1 MSDTLNLRLPPD
13 VRAMLDAVCEAVGP
27 AMPRHRVAVLALARG
42 LDGLAGDPSALFR
55 VALAPRP
62 PRARGAAPEAQPPE
76 PTAPPRPVE
85 ASPAPP
91 TPASADELRGMLEEF
106 ERGMGITGEPPAQPA
121 PAQHQAPKPAGRTLF
136 ELVAPQANAPTPSYS
151 TGGRIA
157 SERYEEGDDEG
168 DEGPR
173 RKGKRHSLT
182 DADRAQLGAAISA
195 AFAVKGPDGAPT
207 SGRAL
212 AALASKYGTHV
223 APNVLTAW
231 HKAFREGRTKALG
244 RGTFDAIMR
253 ACRELT
259 EGAG

>member
-62 PRARGAAPEAQPPE
+62 PRARGAAPEVQPPEDQAPE

-85 ASPAPP
+85 ASAAPSTSPA
-91 TPASADELRGMLEEF
+91 DV
-106 ERGMGITGEPPAQPA
+106 PPAQPA

-136 ELVAPQANAPTPSYS
+136 ELVAPQANAPPPSYS

-157 SERYEEGDDEG
+157 SERYEEGDEEGDGDEG
-168 DEGPR
+168 DESPR

-253 ACRELT
+253 ACKELT

>member
-62 PRARGAAPEAQPPE
+62 PRARGAAPEVQPPEDQAHE

-85 ASPAPP
+85 ASAAPSTSPA
-91 TPASADELRGMLEEF
+91 DV
-106 ERGMGITGEPPAQPA
+106 PPAQPA

-136 ELVAPQANAPTPSYS
+136 ELVAPQANAPTPSS
-151 TGGRIA
+151 
-157 SERYEEGDDEG
+157 SERYEEGDEDGDGDGDEG

-253 ACRELT
+253 ACKELT

>member
-76 PTAPPRPVE
+76 PSTPSSPARPAE
-85 ASPAPP
+85 ASPAPS
-91 TPASADELRGMLEEF
+91 TPADDPQGMVEEF
-106 ERGMGITGEPPAQPA
+106 EREMGITSGPPAKVE
-121 PAQHQAPKPAGRTLF
+121 PAQHQAPKPEGRTLF
-136 ELVAPQANAPTPSYS
+136 ELVAPQSSDPD
-151 TGGRIA
+151 
-157 SERYEEGDDEG
+157 EESDE
-168 DEGPR
+168 DSDAPR
-173 RKGKRHSLT
+173 RKGKAPSLSDT
-182 DADRAQLGAAISA
+182 ERAQLGAAISA
-195 AFAVKGPDGAPT
+195 AFEVKDSAGRLT
-207 SGRAL
+207 TGRAL
-212 AALASKYGTHV
+212 AALASEGGTHV

-231 HKAFREGRTKALG
+231 HKAYREGRTKALG

-253 ACRELT
+253 ACKELT